1 MEYLYIIQQA
11 LIWIVTIYWLYQFI
25 ISLCSFVKI
34 KEKPLKEDKQHRF
47 MTIIPAHN
55 EEKVVVNL
63 IESLK
68 KLDYPKDLYDIY
80 VIADNCTDKTA
91 EVAKKAGAIV
101 YERFDEAHKT
111 KGHALQWFLAQ
122 KIEEDAPYDAFCIF
136 DADNIVDENFLKVM
150 NKKLCQGEEVVQ
162 GYKDIKNPSDSWVSA
177 GYAIFYW
184 TMHRF
189 YHLARYNIGLSPLM
203 NGTGF
208 MVKFDVIKP
217 QGWNTKTLT
226 EDIEFSLKRIIEGKK
241 LGWARDA
248 IVYDEQPVG
257 FKQSWTQRS
266 RWTVGH
272 MQCLKEYT
280 KPLAEAVVKNKT
292 VMNFDGLLYMLGTT
306 PMLILTMVLVI
317 VNTVLFATG
326 AMSGLD
332 FTIQML
338 KYIIPTLLVLPFMG
352 LVVLY
357 LEKKP
362 IKPMIK
368 GLLTYPIFMG
378 SWLLINIKCLF
389 KRDTEWKKI
398 DHVNDKKIEDLLGY
412 AINKKYGYLTS
423 SLGDIGTG
431 LKASVMVH
439 LPALAKTKNIRKV
452 LEAIS
457 SFGMNIRGMYGE
469 NNQVQGDIYQI
480 SNKQTLGITEQEIV
494 QNVKVIV
501 QKIIE
506 QERQA
511 RKLLA
516 KDELDLEDIIYRSY
530 GILTNCR
537 KISYEEARNLLSNIK
552 LGTDLGILREL
563 TDLKVQKLYLYIKPA
578 NLQKYLGEQYEAI
591 ERDIKR
597 AEVIKQIITEK

>member
-55 EEKVVVNL
+55 EEKVIVNL

-122 KIEEDAPYDAFCIF
+122 KIEENAPYDAFCIF

-306 PMLILTMVLVI
+306 PMLILTLVLVI
-317 VNTVLFATG
+317 VNIVLFATG
-326 AMSGLD
+326 AMTGLD

-398 DHVNDKKIEDLLGY
+398 DHVDDKKIEDL
-412 AINKKYGYLTS
+412 
-423 SLGDIGTG
+423 
-431 LKASVMVH
+431 
-439 LPALAKTKNIRKV
+439 
-452 LEAIS
+452 
-457 SFGMNIRGMYGE
+457 
-469 NNQVQGDIYQI
+469 
-480 SNKQTLGITEQEIV
+480 
-494 QNVKVIV
+494 
-501 QKIIE
+501 
-506 QERQA
+506 
-511 RKLLA
+511 
-516 KDELDLEDIIYRSY
+516 
-530 GILTNCR
+530 
-537 KISYEEARNLLSNIK
+537 
-552 LGTDLGILREL
+552 
-563 TDLKVQKLYLYIKPA
+563 
-578 NLQKYLGEQYEAI
+578 
-591 ERDIKR
+591 
-597 AEVIKQIITEK
+597 